1 MQSIHKQDIRG
12 QVNAISP
19 RTTGCRAPGFET
31 MQTFHYLEIEFP
43 LLNSNLHHYITKSM
57 ISGYGSVWILSRSV
71 LNVWER
77 LENHF
82 LWVSIRS
89 SGGRYRL
96 MLNLCDFMPRAK
108 VEWNYFL
115 LFKMN
120 WSQITAREISR
131 WSWQKRLQMNSQK
144 AVEVQSALRL
154 V

>member
-82 LWVSIRS
+82 LWVSICS
-89 SGGRYRL
+89 SGGRYHL
-96 MLNLCDFMPRAK
+96 MLSLRDFIMLK
-108 VEWNYFL
+108 WIEITCCSEWTEARSL
-115 LFKMN
+115 LVRYRDGLGKWDF
-120 WSQITAREISR
+120 R
-131 WSWQKRLQMNSQK
+131 WILERL
-144 AVEVQSALRL
+144 LRFNRPWD
-154 V
+154 